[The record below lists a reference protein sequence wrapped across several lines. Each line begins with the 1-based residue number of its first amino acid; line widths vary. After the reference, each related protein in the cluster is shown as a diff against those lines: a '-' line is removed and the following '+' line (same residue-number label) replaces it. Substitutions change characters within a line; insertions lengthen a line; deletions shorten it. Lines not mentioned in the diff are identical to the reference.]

1 MDNDIE
7 VIYSLFFYYYKAGFN
22 NGKEDAFNIIHGKTD
37 TTDKAYY
44 LDDSW
49 DALGYRDGY
58 ELYVNLYK
66 QYGNL
71 IPINMIVGD
80 QALDIL
86 FEFYFKRIAEYN
98 QNFNEKISAMTL
110 VLLPQ
115 QPKEYQR

>member
-7 VIYSLFFYYYKAGFN
+7 VIYSLFFYYYKAGFY

-86 FEFYFKRIAEYN
+86 FESYFKRIAEYN
-98 QNFNEKISAMTL
+98 HVTNGEESAMTL
-110 VLLPQ
+110 VLSPQ